1 MKEKILK
8 HLQKALDEI
17 NSVLDEAT
25 NSNTT
30 VSNIDLENMESQ
42 LNEMISELEDID
54 EIEMDNEWDATLSGG
69 LDDEDDLFDDFDDY

>member
-17 NSVLDEAT
+17 INTLAEAT

-30 VSNIDLENMESQ
+30 VSNIDLEHMESQ

-54 EIEMDNEWDATLSGG
+54 EIEMDNEWDATLSDG
-69 LDDEDDLFDDFDDY
+69 LDDEDDLFDDY